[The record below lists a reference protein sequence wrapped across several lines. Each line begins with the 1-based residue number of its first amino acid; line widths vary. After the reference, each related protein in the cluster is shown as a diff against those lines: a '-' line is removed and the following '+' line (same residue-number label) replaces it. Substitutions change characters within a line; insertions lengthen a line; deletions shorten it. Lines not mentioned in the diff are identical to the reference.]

1 MSYYYYFMDG
11 EVRCVETGNKR
22 AIEKDLGAVLYKD
35 KAEAERIKEKW
46 ENDRIINIRKELVA
60 VYEDWFNNFV
70 TIPAFAD
77 YYGLSEEESKQVIE
91 LGKKIYERR
100 IKDKS

>member
-1 MSYYYYFMDG
+1 M
-11 EVRCVETGNKR
+11 EE
-22 AIEKDLGAVLYKD
+22 AV
-35 KAEAERIKEKW
+35 
-46 ENDRIINIRKELVA
+46 NIRENLIE
-60 VYEDWFNNFV
+60 VYIDWCNNFV